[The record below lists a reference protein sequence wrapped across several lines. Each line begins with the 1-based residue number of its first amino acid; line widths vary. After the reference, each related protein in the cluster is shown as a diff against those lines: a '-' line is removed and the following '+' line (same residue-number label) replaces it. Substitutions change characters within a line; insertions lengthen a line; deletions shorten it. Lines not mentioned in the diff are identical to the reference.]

1 MAQLNVS
8 LSADLRDYLDTRAS
22 AEGYVDP
29 SDFLRDLVQRD
40 RQNYEADVGRVQALI
55 DEGIASGVVDG
66 EPEDH
71 VRAIMAEI
79 AEPRG

>member
-8 LSADLRDYLDTRAS
+8 LPTDLQDYVDTRAS
-22 AEGYVDP
+22 AEGYGDP

-55 DEGIASGVVDG
+55 DEGIASGFVEG
-66 EPEDH
+66 EPEAH
-71 VRAIMAEI
+71 LRAVMVEI
-79 AEPRG
+79 ADDRG